1 MEWVLSEGW
10 SSLHTRVSVPE
21 IRSGLGSLVL
31 SRWSERSFL
40 TVLAFLE
47 LFIGLINRKW
57 ILCQD

>member
-1 MEWVLSEGW
+1 MA
-10 SSLHTRVSVPE
+10 HTRFCARDRV
-21 IRSGLGSLVL
+21 RSGRGSSAL